1 MLNYLTS
8 VFMMGGALTF
18 LVLLLL
24 PVLFLAG
31 VSGVY
36 FLADTFWRFRTRR
49 RMF

>member
-1 MLNYLTS
+1 MLDYLAS
-8 VFMMGGALTF
+8 VFLMGGTLTF

-36 FLADTFWRFRTRR
+36 FLADTFWRFHTRR